1 MLELDDTLASL
12 IAEAEAALAA
22 TSAQRPALAAAAQST
37 KLAAEAAENHF
48 ANFNLRISQATR
60 RGADLVAPAV
70 MQMLRDERRKRDVA
84 AAAATRARKL
94 LENCEWEIQ
103 CARADLAQ
111 LELVRNPPSAAG
123 YRPAVEVVKRAPPA
137 WLQGFDP
144 IEFERPPGGAKPPA
158 AAE

>member
-70 MQMLRDERRKRDVA
+70 MQMLRDGRRKRDVA
-84 AAAATRARKL
+84 AATRARL
-94 LENCEWEIQ
+94 ALENCDWAIS
-103 CARADLAQ
+103 CARADPAQ
-111 LELVRNPPSAAG
+111 LELVRQPPSVAG
-123 YRPAVEVVKRAPPA
+123 YRPQVEVVKRAPPA
-137 WLQGFDP
+137 WVENFDP
-144 IEFERPPGGAKPPA
+144 IEWPPGAKPPA

>member
-48 ANFNLRISQATR
+48 ANFNLRISQATW

-70 MQMLRDERRKRDVA
+70 MQMLRDGRRKRDVA
-84 AAAATRARKL
+84 AATRARL
-94 LENCEWEIQ
+94 ALENCDWAIS
-103 CARADLAQ
+103 CARADPGAA
-111 LELVRNPPSAAG
+111 RARASAAVG
-123 YRPAVEVVKRAPPA
+123 SR
-137 WLQGFDP
+137 L
-144 IEFERPPGGAKPPA
+144 PA
-158 AAE
+158 AGRGGEDNTYPWRD